1 MLTYFLGGYND
12 YQIRTKQIPSGSN
25 FLSLCTQNMITQ
37 EEYCVLFNTGQ
48 YSYNECE
55 SFVSFSVDLDIPL
68 SVNIADEYRLT
79 LTPAIT
85 SATVP
90 FTYLDPIWNG
100 SLQVFAS
107 QSVNKPAYVNQI
119 PYEETFISADTNNTF
134 KYWEQASP
142 SPSTTTTTAG
152 PTTTTTTAAPTT
164 TTTSTTST
172 TTTSTTSTTSTTT
185 TSTTTTTT
193 TTAAPTTTTTSTTST
208 TTAGPTTTTT
218 TLATRIIQANSC
230 ALGSSDVLTFTDATN
245 NMRPFVTTGLSVFF
259 TGSAHGC
266 YSYANVGGVGPTGFT
281 LTDENFVQYAYT
293 GGCADCQAVY
303 PEATQSILYFGN
315 QVGGMGFDQCIK
327 LESSNPLISG
337 SIQVLLTS
345 YYQELVTSSDCATG
359 SGLFWGNNA
368 TQSFNGN
375 IIQQIPAISAGA
387 IDTTNWYRRNQYG
400 TLQIRPTSPLG
411 YSSPYNFNLLSGSNE
426 VSYSVS
432 GYTYKLIISASN
444 GLCSLND
451 EGQDCYVPY

>member
-142 SPSTTTTTAG
+142 SPSTTTRQQQR
-152 PTTTTTTAAPTT
+152 
-164 TTTSTTST
+164 
-172 TTTSTTSTTSTTT
+172 
-185 TSTTTTTT
+185 
-193 TTAAPTTTTTSTTST
+193 
-208 TTAGPTTTTT
+208 
-218 TLATRIIQANSC
+218 LVQQAQQ
-230 ALGSSDVLTFTDATN
+230 
-245 NMRPFVTTGLSVFF
+245 
-259 TGSAHGC
+259 
-266 YSYANVGGVGPTGFT
+266 
-281 LTDENFVQYAYT
+281 VQLQQLLHLQLRLHLQHQQQQPQLQQ
-293 GGCADCQAVY
+293 QA
-303 PEATQSILYFGN
+303 QL
-315 QVGGMGFDQCIK
+315 QQQ
-327 LESSNPLISG
+327 LRWR
-337 SIQVLLTS
+337 
-345 YYQELVTSSDCATG
+345 QE
-359 SGLFWGNNA
+359 
-368 TQSFNGN
+368 
-375 IIQQIPAISAGA
+375 
-387 IDTTNWYRRNQYG
+387 
-400 TLQIRPTSPLG
+400 
-411 YSSPYNFNLLSGSNE
+411 
-426 VSYSVS
+426 
-432 GYTYKLIISASN
+432 
-444 GLCSLND
+444 
-451 EGQDCYVPY
+451 